1 MKNEETAYIFY
12 LLYYDESAYVQTP
25 PHTHTYDDDEWYQL
39 NRMIVQ
45 SQSPPRVAFIV

>member
-1 MKNEETAYIFY
+1 MKKLHTFFICYTTMKVFMY
-12 LLYYDESAYVQTP
+12 RH

>member
-25 PHTHTYDDDEWYQL
+25 PHTPMMMMNDI
-39 NRMIVQ
+39 N
-45 SQSPPRVAFIV
+45 